1 MRPPAGVR
9 PDLRDRFLAWAMRA
23 GGSSDG
29 RGRIA
34 PARDGV
40 EYLLWRHT
48 LADGEVT
55 TLYAVRY
62 PKRSTRAR
70 VVYFPR
76 PERLDVWCRR
86 NGVEEAVVGG
96 FFLRDP
102 YRPLGELW
110 IDGRPVQHEPVAAP
124 YAARRGSVVIDDD
137 GVRVVERDAA
147 PAQPLRDLVQA
158 GPLLVVDGTVVFDAD
173 DDREGFSAGAGQ
185 FDSDITDGRYPRAAL
200 GVSSKSLVALACDG
214 RRSNV
219 DGGLSMLELAETMVA
234 LGAESAINLD
244 GGGSTTLVHRGHLL
258 NRPYS
263 SQDQPAPASRKVV
276 SALAFEPQ
284 GASRRITAI

>member
-1 MRPPAGVR
+1 M
-9 PDLRDRFLAWAMRA
+9 PD
-23 GGSSDG
+23 G
-29 RGRIA
+29 I
-34 PARDGV
+34 
-40 EYLLWRHT
+40 EYLLWRHR
-48 LADGEVT
+48 LPDGEVT

-62 PKRSTRAR
+62 PAGSTRVR

-76 PERLDVWCRR
+76 TEHLDVWCRA

-110 IDGRPVQHEPVAAP
+110 IDGRPERHEPVAAP
-124 YAARRGSVVIDDD
+124 YGERRASVVVED
-137 GVRVVERDAA
+137 GVVSLIERRAA
-147 PAQPLRDLVQA
+147 PERPAGDLLQA
-158 GPLLVVDGTVVFDAD
+158 GPLLVSDRAVVFDGD
-173 DDREGFSAGAGQ
+173 TDHEGFSAGAGQ

-200 GVSSKSLVALACDG
+200 GISKESLVAVACDG

-219 DGGLSMLELAETMVA
+219 DGGLTMLELAEVLIE
-234 LGAESAINLD
+234 LGSDSAINLD

-263 SQDQPAPASRKVV
+263 SQDQPAPASRRVV
-276 SALAFEPQ
+276 SALAFEPR
-284 GASRRITAI
+284 A

>member
-1 MRPPAGVR
+1 MAGQSGAPDVR
-9 PDLRDRFLAWAMRA
+9 
-23 GGSSDG
+23 GG
-29 RGRIA
+29 IA
-34 PARDGV
+34 PARDGI
-40 EYLLWRHT
+40 EYLLWRHA

-76 PERLDVWCRR
+76 PERLDVWCRK
-86 NGVEEAVVGG
+86 NGIEEAVVGG

-102 YRPLGELW
+102 YRALGELW
-110 IDGRPVQHEPVAAP
+110 IEGRPARHEPVAAP
-124 YAARRGSVVIDDD
+124 YAVRRGSVVIDEG
-137 GVRVVERDAA
+137 GVRLVERGAA
-147 PAQPLRDLVQA
+147 PARPLADLVQA
-158 GPLLVVDGTVVFDAD
+158 GPLLVVDGTVVFDPE

-200 GVSSKSLVALACDG
+200 GVSSESLVAVACDG

-219 DGGLSMLELAETMVA
+219 DGGLSMLELADVMVE

-276 SALAFEPQ
+276 SALTFEPQ
-284 GASRRITAI
+284 GA

>member
-1 MRPPAGVR
+1 MQAQ
-9 PDLRDRFLAWAMRA
+9 
-23 GGSSDG
+23 DG
-29 RGRIA
+29 I
-34 PARDGV
+34 
-40 EYLLWRHT
+40 EYLLWRHA
-48 LADGEVT
+48 LPDGEVT

-62 PKRSTRAR
+62 PRGSTRAR
-70 VVYFPR
+70 VVYFPQ
-76 PERLDVWCRR
+76 PERLDVWCRG
-86 NGVEEAVVGG
+86 NGVEEAIVGG

-110 IDGRPVQHEPVAAP
+110 IDGRPAAYEPVAAP
-124 YAARRGSVVIDDD
+124 YAARRGCVVIDN
-137 GVRVVERDAA
+137 GNVRLVERRAA
-147 PAQPLRDLVQA
+147 PAQPLGDLVQA
-158 GPLLVVDGTVVFDAD
+158 GPLLVVDGTIVFDA

-200 GVSSKSLVALACDG
+200 GISGESLIALACDG

-219 DGGLSMLELAETMVA
+219 DGGLSMLELAEAMVD
-234 LGAESAINLD
+234 LGAQSAINLD

-263 SQDQPAPASRKVV
+263 TQDQPAPASRTVV

-284 GASRRITAI
+284 GA